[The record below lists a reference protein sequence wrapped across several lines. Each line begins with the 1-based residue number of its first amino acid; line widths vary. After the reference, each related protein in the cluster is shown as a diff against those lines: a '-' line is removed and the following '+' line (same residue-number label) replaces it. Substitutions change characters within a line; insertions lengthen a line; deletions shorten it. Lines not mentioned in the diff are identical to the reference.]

1 VNKISSVALQRPRKG
16 WTWALF
22 GKQIALRVFNMC
34 RLNFGYK
41 EDYRPNSEPER
52 QEFTA
57 SYFDGSDNEFTFGR
71 RPAADVTA
79 CSPCSRRTVLRAN
92 ILSIVRSLFVM
103 TSRVLTGAYPN
114 AAKMM
119 AALVVIF
126 CAGPGHAAGIFDGPA
141 INVATW
147 FTWPRYQ
154 AAPATGIEWPP
165 YKADRPGEALLTSL
179 HAAGFKTIRL
189 AVDPSPLIFFE
200 GQQREALVA
209 MFKETLGRLK
219 KAGFNVIFDFA
230 PNSRHS
236 IWGDRALLS
245 PSNPTY
251 LNRYADLVREM
262 SRYLSSFE
270 PGSVALEL
278 INEPRVGCKG
288 ADQARWQDIV
298 SNLVMQAR
306 AGSKTLPIV
315 VSGGC
320 ASTPDGLI
328 ALNPKA
334 FDDKNIFYTFHYY
347 EPFSFTHQGAQFIPW
362 ADKYLDQVPWP
373 YSRRPIEEPTT
384 ALHARLAALRMDS
397 AEVNKQFA
405 AALNNLNRYYAAKH
419 DAHSIESKFS
429 SVKDWAV
436 QNNIEPNRVFV
447 GEFGVWKRHAGLPGA
462 LCVDRAAWIGAV
474 RQAAEQ
480 QHFGWVFFHLDGPF
494 GIVEPPGKIDP
505 VVLHALGLG
514 PPAACPAN

>member
-1 VNKISSVALQRPRKG
+1 
-16 WTWALF
+16 
-22 GKQIALRVFNMC
+22 M
-34 RLNFGYK
+34 NFGYK
-41 EDYRPNSEPER
+41 GDCRPNLKPER
-52 QEFTA
+52 HEFTA
-57 SYFDGSDNEFTFGR
+57 PHYEDDDNEFTFAR
-71 RPAADVTA
+71 RTVANITA
-79 CSPCSRRTVLRAN
+79 CSLRPRRTGLRA
-92 ILSIVRSLFVM
+92 ILTVVSSLFIP
-103 TSRVLTGAYPN
+103 TLRILPGAYPD
-114 AAKMM
+114 AAKLVV
-119 AALVVIF
+119 ALVVIF
-126 CAGPGHAAGIFDGPA
+126 HAGAGHAAGIFDGPA

-165 YKADRPGEALLTSL
+165 YKTERPGEALLTSL

-209 MFKETLGRLK
+209 MFKDTLKQLQK
-219 KAGFNVIFDFA
+219 IGFKVVFDLQ
-230 PNSRHS
+230 PNSRHKT
-236 IWGDRALLS
+236 WGDRAILS
-245 PSNPTY
+245 ADDPTY
-251 LNRYADLVREM
+251 LNNYAEFVKEM
-262 SRYLSSFE
+262 SRYLASFE

-288 ADQARWQDIV
+288 AEQARWQEIV
-298 SNLVMQAR
+298 SKLVTQAR
-306 AGSKTLPIV
+306 AGSKTLPII

-373 YSRRPIEEPTT
+373 YSRRPIEEPTK

-397 AEVNKQFA
+397 AEVSKQFA

-419 DAHSIESKFS
+419 DARTIESKFS
-429 SVKDWAV
+429 AVKDWAI
-436 QNNIEPNRVFV
+436 QNNIEPDRVVV

-462 LCVDRAAWIGAV
+462 LCVDRAAWIDAV
-474 RQAAEQ
+474 RQAAEHQ
-480 QHFGWVFFHLDGPF
+480 RFGWVFFHLDGPF
-494 GIVEPPGKIDP
+494 GLIEPPGKIDP

-514 PPAACPAN
+514 PPAACSAD